1 MYNGLT
7 DIVFIMSSKIKNE
20 LYPKARILY
29 AELGN
34 PKKKGKIISTKRFQ
48 TVEKRNQK
56 KSKTNDTDINYFVTQ
71 RNDTA

>member
-7 DIVFIMSSKIKNE
+7 AIVFIMSSKIKKE
-20 LYPKARILY
+20 LYPKTRILY

-34 PKKKGKIISTKRFQ
+34 PKKKGKIISTKKFL

-56 KSKTNDTDINYFVTQ
+56 KSINNDKDINYFVTQ